1 MRPQRFRYLIRR
13 RSRDGDQRQAI
24 PGAWSGGRHGE
35 RRLNAE
41 PSTTSAAHGE
51 DPLDAGRVSLGFTYE
66 GGEPELLERVVTL
79 SDYLEITPDSIARP
93 DGEGAQLDP
102 AIIDE
107 LRAVAGAT
115 EFVVHG
121 VGLSIG
127 SASGYSERYLDL
139 LAAFLDQFDVAWHS
153 EHLGYTTVDGTSLG
167 TMLALPKTEEV
178 LELLVQRVG
187 EIQSRFELPFLLE
200 NIVHLLPDYP
210 GDYSD
215 AGFLNE
221 LVVRTGC
228 GLLLDV
234 YNLECDA
241 ANNGFD
247 IDAFLDELDLD
258 AVGELHVAGGV
269 ARDGLQLDVHSR
281 PTEPST
287 LALAKRVVDRTPS
300 LGGVTYELLAEA
312 VPVLGAERISAE
324 LTRIRSA
331 LAA

>member
-1 MRPQRFRYLIRR
+1 
-13 RSRDGDQRQAI
+13 
-24 PGAWSGGRHGE
+24 
-35 RRLNAE
+35 
-41 PSTTSAAHGE
+41 
-51 DPLDAGRVSLGFTYE
+51 
-66 GGEPELLERVVTL
+66 
-79 SDYLEITPDSIARP
+79 
-93 DGEGAQLDP
+93 
-102 AIIDE
+102 
-107 LRAVAGAT
+107 VAGVT

-127 SASGYSERYLDL
+127 SASGYSEQYLDL
-139 LAAFLDQFDVAWHS
+139 LAEFLDQFAVAWHS

-178 LELLVQRVG
+178 LGLLVQRVG

-221 LVVRTGC
+221 LVARTGC

-234 YNLECDA
+234 YN
-241 ANNGFD
+241 FD

-281 PTEPST
+281 STEPST

-312 VPVLGAERISAE
+312 VQVLGAERISAE

>member
-1 MRPQRFRYLIRR
+1 
-13 RSRDGDQRQAI
+13 
-24 PGAWSGGRHGE
+24 
-35 RRLNAE
+35 
-41 PSTTSAAHGE
+41 
-51 DPLDAGRVSLGFTYE
+51 
-66 GGEPELLERVVTL
+66 
-79 SDYLEITPDSIARP
+79 
-93 DGEGAQLDP
+93 
-102 AIIDE
+102 
-107 LRAVAGAT
+107 VAGVT

-127 SASGYSERYLDL
+127 SASGYSEQYLDL
-139 LAAFLDQFDVAWHS
+139 LAEFLDQFAVAWHS

-178 LELLVQRVG
+178 LGLLVQRVG

-221 LVVRTGC
+221 LVARTGC

-241 ANNGFD
+241 ANNNFD

-281 PTEPST
+281 STDPST

-312 VPVLGAERISAE
+312 VQVLGAERISAE

>member
-1 MRPQRFRYLIRR
+1 MRPQRLRHLVRR
-13 RSRDGDQRQAI
+13 RSRDGDQRQGI
-24 PGAWSGGRHGE
+24 PGAWSRGRHGE
-35 RRLNAE
+35 RRLTAQ
-41 PSTTSAAHGE
+41 PDATTAARPE
-51 DPLDAGRVSLGFTYE
+51 DTLDSGRLRLGFTYE

-79 SDYLEITPDSIARP
+79 TDYLEITPDSIARP
-93 DGEGAQLDP
+93 DGNGAHLDP

-127 SASGYSERYLDL
+127 SASGYSEQYLDL
-139 LAAFLDQFDVAWHS
+139 LAEFLDQFPVAWHS

-167 TMLALPKTEEV
+167 TMLAMPKTEEV
-178 LELLVQRVG
+178 LELLVQRIG
-187 EIQSRFELPFLLE
+187 EIQTRFELPFLLE

-221 LVVRTGC
+221 LVARTGC

-247 IDAFLDELDLD
+247 IDAFLDELELD

-281 PTEPST
+281 ATEAST

-312 VPVLGAERISAE
+312 VPVLGTERISAE
-324 LTRIRSA
+324 LTRIRSE